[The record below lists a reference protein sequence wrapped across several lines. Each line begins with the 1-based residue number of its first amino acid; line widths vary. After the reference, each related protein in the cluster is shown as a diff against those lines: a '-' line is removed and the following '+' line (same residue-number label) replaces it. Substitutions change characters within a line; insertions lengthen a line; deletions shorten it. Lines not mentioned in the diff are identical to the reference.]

1 MMQKGFYFSLSTC
14 RWHGLSAKRQL
25 FVSLLIAL
33 SVLTSGCGLVG
44 PASLKEGRKRYNQ
57 VVAFTNSEQMLMNLV
72 KLKYRD
78 KPTFLQVSSISM
90 VSEIS
95 SVVTPCRRVSIRCIT
110 SENRRPS
117 AALIH
122 SN

>member
-1 MMQKGFYFSLSTC
+1 MRERIHFNRQRGDRDEKRILFFLINMQVA
-14 RWHGLSAKRQL
+14 GLSSKRQL
-25 FVSLLIAL
+25 FISLLIAF

-78 KPTFLQVSSISM
+78 KPTFLLLQILADLQAGS
-90 VSEIS
+90 
-95 SVVTPCRRVSIRCIT
+95 T
-110 SENRRPS
+110 PS
-117 AALIH
+117 AAPILTLPVAR
-122 SN
+122 